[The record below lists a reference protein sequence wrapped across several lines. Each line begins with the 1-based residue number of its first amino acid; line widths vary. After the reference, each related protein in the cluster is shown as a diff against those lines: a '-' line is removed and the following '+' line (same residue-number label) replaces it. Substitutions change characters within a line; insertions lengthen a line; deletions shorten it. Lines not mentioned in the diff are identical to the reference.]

1 MKKVCLIYSVLLC
14 STYKI
19 FVNEKIGIALMLI
32 KLNYIF
38 KTMDFLNTINDIDS
52 QFVIIFYLI
61 WFYFT
66 LQMARM
72 LIT

>member
-1 MKKVCLIYSVLLC
+1 
-14 STYKI
+14 
-19 FVNEKIGIALMLI
+19 MLI

-52 QFVIIFYLI
+52 QFVIIFDLI